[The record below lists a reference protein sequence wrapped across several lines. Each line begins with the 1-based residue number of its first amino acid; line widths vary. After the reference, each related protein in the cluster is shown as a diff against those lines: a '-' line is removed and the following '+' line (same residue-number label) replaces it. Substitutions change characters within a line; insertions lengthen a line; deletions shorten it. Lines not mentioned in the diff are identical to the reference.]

1 MMTRFGIL
9 FAATL
14 ALVAVSPAA
23 KADTTLVETTTVS
36 SPAFALSAGVP
47 YMIVDP
53 VTGKVFA
60 DYSATVKVPAG
71 YYIAERS
78 SGKVV
83 ATTDS
88 NGNIV
93 AITTAP
99 ASNVLVKVTERR
111 TALEQQIADAL
122 SRNVV
127 AVTEIQ
133 PLKAALAEIAAQEVV
148 LRQNGDSVTLAQ
160 AAPLA
165 YRLNVIGNQL
175 APMIKT
181 TTAYTPILGERVYVQ
196 NGQVLVATTDY
207 AARRALLDQRIQSEY
222 DFGRLTNDQV
232 KDLRADLSKIANL
245 ELRKKKDGKLSASN
259 QRSIEKK
266 FNELSADLQEDISD
280 TNKRRA
286 RIGLKVE

>member
-1 MMTRFGIL
+1 MTRFGIL

-36 SPAFALSAGVP
+36 SPAFTLPSGVP
-47 YMIVDP
+47 YIVVDP
-53 VTGKVFA
+53 ATGKVFA
-60 DYSATVKVPAG
+60 EYSTSVKVPAG

-83 ATTDS
+83 ATTDL
-88 NGNIV
+88 NGNLV
-93 AITTAP
+93 AISTAP

-122 SRNVV
+122 SRKVV

-133 PLKAALAEIAAQEVV
+133 PLQKALAEIAAQEVV
-148 LRQNGDSVTLAQ
+148 LRQHGDSVTLAQ

-165 YRLNVIGNQL
+165 YRLNAIGNQL
-175 APMIKT
+175 IPMIKT
-181 TTAYTPILGERVYVQ
+181 TTAYAPILGERVYVQ

-207 AARRALLDQRIQSEY
+207 AARRALIDQRIQSEY

-232 KDLRADLSKIANL
+232 KELRADLSKIANL